1 MKILLVNTTAHTGGA
16 SIACQRLMHA
26 LEGRGHEVR
35 LLVRRDDSGAA
46 DTALT
51 GGLVS
56 RCVGRRVARWK
67 FIWERLCL
75 LRHIPYSRVFSIDD
89 GRCGSDITATDD
101 YRWAEVVHLHW
112 VNQAMVSLPQLDRL
126 FARCKADG
134 KRVVWTLHD
143 TWPATGICH
152 VPGDCEKWKTGCKEC
167 PLLRRPSLGIPC
179 LHPDLAAKVAERKA
193 RAYAYNNIEFVACS
207 QYMRNNV
214 RQAAL
219 MQGQQ
224 VSNIPNPLDI
234 VFFCPGASER
244 ERLRLPKEKKLIL
257 FVAYNV
263 NDDNKNFTLVQRA
276 VEKLSMKSS
285 LIKQQLAVVPV
296 GKNAKVWRDRFA
308 CEVIPFE
315 YVSDSETMRALYR
328 SCDVLIVAS
337 RMENLPNTIAE
348 AGACGL
354 PAVATRVGGIPEMIV
369 PGVNGELCESDD
381 ADSMANALHRVL
393 LASDARQLS
402 LAARERAVAQYS
414 EDTVAQ
420 RYEAL
425 YLHD

>member
-16 SIACQRLMHA
+16 SIACQRLKHA

-35 LLVRRDDSGAA
+35 LLVRGDDNA
-46 DTALT
+46 DSSAVQRML
-51 GGLVS
+51 S
-56 RCVGRRVARWK
+56 KGRFV
-67 FIWERLCL
+67 WERLCL
-75 LRHIPYSRVFSIDD
+75 LPYIPYARVFSIDD
-89 GRCGSDITATDD
+89 GRCGSDITATAD
-101 YRWAEVVHLHW
+101 YRWADVVHLHW
-112 VNQAMVSLPQLDRL
+112 VNQAMVSLPQLQRL

-152 VPGDCEKWKTGCKEC
+152 LPGACEKWQTGCTAC
-167 PLLRRPSLGIPC
+167 PLLRRSSFSFPG
-179 LHPDLAAKVAERKA
+179 LHSDLAAKVADRKA

-207 QYMRNNV
+207 QYMRDNV

-219 MQGQQ
+219 MQGQR
-224 VSNIPNPLDI
+224 VSNIPNPLDTD
-234 VFFCPGASER
+234 FFCRCKSER
-244 ERLRLPKEKKLIL
+244 ERLGLPKDKKLVL

-263 NDDNKNFTLVQRA
+263 NDDNKNFALVQRA
-276 VEKLSMKSS
+276 VEKLSMKSP
-285 LIKQQLAVVPV
+285 LVQQQLAVVPV
-296 GKNAKVWRDRFA
+296 GKNATAWKDRLA

-315 YVSDSETMRALYR
+315 YVSDSETMRALYC
-328 SCDVLIVAS
+328 SCDVLVVAS
-337 RMENLPNTIAE
+337 KMENLPNTIAE

-381 ADSMANALHRVL
+381 ATGMANALHRVL
-393 LASDARQLS
+393 FASDAHQLS
-402 LAARERAVAQYS
+402 LAAREEAVARYS

>member
-16 SIACQRLMHA
+16 SIACQRLKHA

-35 LLVRRDDSGAA
+35 LLVRGDDEGSTSDKAQ
-46 DTALT
+46 
-51 GGLVS
+51 
-56 RCVGRRVARWK
+56 RYVARWK

-75 LRHIPYSRVFSIDD
+75 LPYIPYSRVFSIDD
-89 GRCGSDITATDD
+89 GRCGRDITATED
-101 YRWAEVVHLHW
+101 YRWADVVHLHW
-112 VNQAMVSLPQLDRL
+112 VNQAMVSLPQLERL
-126 FARCKADG
+126 FARSKTDG

-143 TWPATGICH
+143 IWAATGVCH
-152 VPGDCEKWKTGCKEC
+152 VPGGCESWKTGCTAC
-167 PLLRRPSLGIPC
+167 PLLRRS
-179 LHPDLAAKVAERKA
+179 HPDLAAKVAERKA

-207 QYMRNNV
+207 QYMRDNV

-219 MQGQQ
+219 MQGQR
-224 VSNIPNPLDI
+224 VSNIPNPLDTA
-234 VFFCPGASER
+234 FFCPGGAER
-244 ERLRLPKEKKLIL
+244 ERLGLPKDKQLLL

-263 NDDNKNFTLVQRA
+263 NDENKNFALVQRA
-276 VEKLSMKSS
+276 VEKLTMKSPEM
-285 LIKQQLAVVPV
+285 KDRLAVVPV
-296 GKNAKVWRDRFA
+296 GKNATAWRDRFA

-328 SCDVLIVAS
+328 SCDALVVAS
-337 RMENLPNTIAE
+337 RMENLPNTLAE

-369 PGVNGELCESDD
+369 PGHNGELCESDD
-381 ADSMANALHRVL
+381 ADSMAEALHAVL
-393 LASDARQLS
+393 CEADARQLS
-402 LAARERAVAQYS
+402 AAAREQAVAQYS